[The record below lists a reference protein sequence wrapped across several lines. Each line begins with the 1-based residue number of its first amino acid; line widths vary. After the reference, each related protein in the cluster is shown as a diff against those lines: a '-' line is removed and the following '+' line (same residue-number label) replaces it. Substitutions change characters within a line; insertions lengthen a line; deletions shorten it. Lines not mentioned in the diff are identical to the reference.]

1 VFERHLLQQYIPWFN
16 LPTERR
22 NADSKDLQLLAGQN
36 RNLSPA
42 TKEILGL
49 LARQAE
55 IALEHGRTDYDRE
68 AFLREVEDID
78 AIKAHGKEREADGKK
93 LQRYDVF
100 SKMGDYASV
109 LCKQLKEVKG
119 ARFKDMFWI
128 HIVEKLDEEM

>member
-1 VFERHLLQQYIPWFN
+1 M
-16 LPTERR
+16 R
-22 NADSKDLQLLAGQN
+22 NANSKDLQLLAGQN

-42 TKEILGL
+42 TKKILGL
-49 LARQAE
+49 LARQAK
-55 IALEHGRTDYDRE
+55 IALDHGQTNYDRE
-68 AFLREVEDID
+68 AFLQEVEDID
-78 AIKAHGKEREADGKK
+78 TIKTYGKKREADGKK

-128 HIVEKLDEEM
+128 QVVEKLDEEM

>member
-1 VFERHLLQQYIPWFN
+1 M
-16 LPTERR
+16 
-22 NADSKDLQLLAGQN
+22 LAGQN

-49 LARQAE
+49 LARQAK
-55 IALEHGRTDYDRE
+55 IALDHNQTDYDRE
-68 AFLREVEDID
+68 AFLQEIEDID
-78 AIKAHGKEREADGKK
+78 TIKTDGKKREADGKK
-93 LQRYDVF
+93 LQRYGVF

-109 LCKQLKEVKG
+109 LCERLKEVKG